1 MDDRSRGWG
10 STPAGA
16 ISAGQLTRRAALG
29 LGVGAVVAGCAGVPP
44 AARRAGGQGT
54 PATAATTTPSA
65 TTATGPA
72 TSTAPTG
79 PARSATGQRG
89 AATLAE
95 LEARYD
101 GLAPRTW
108 GLQVPGVVRSIPA
121 DGAKVVALTFDACG
135 GRGGSGYDAAL
146 VDLLRRNQVKATL
159 FLNYR
164 WMKANPS
171 AVRDLADDPLF
182 ELANHGTRHQP
193 LSVRGRAAY
202 GIPGTQDVREVY
214 EEVETNAA
222 FMERMLG
229 RPVPLFRCGTAF
241 YDDVAARI
249 VHDLGRYAVGFSVN
263 GDAGATFT
271 APQIVTA
278 LRDVRPGSIVIAHLN
293 HPERATTAGLR
304 QGIPALRREGYEFVQ
319 LSDRLV

>member
-1 MDDRSRGWG
+1 MDDRSRASR
-10 STPAGA
+10 STSGGA
-16 ISAGQLTRRAALG
+16 SSAAHLTRRAALG
-29 LGVGAVVAGCAGVPP
+29 LGVGAVLAGCAGVPQSASP
-44 AARRAGGQGT
+44 SASGQGA
-54 PATAATTTPSA
+54 PATAATTTPAA
-65 TTATGPA
+65 TTTTGPA
-72 TSTAPTG
+72 TSTSG
-79 PARSATGQRG
+79 PVPSATRQPG
-89 AATLAE
+89 AATVAE
-95 LEARYD
+95 LEARYN
-101 GLAPRTW
+101 GVAPRAW

-164 WMKANPS
+164 WIKANPN

-202 GIPGTQDVREVY
+202 GIAGTRDVREVY

-293 HPERATTAGLR
+293 HPERATAAGLR
-304 QGIPALRREGYEFVQ
+304 RGIPALRREGYEFVQ

>member
-1 MDDRSRGWG
+1 MDDRSRGSGPTSG
-10 STPAGA
+10 SA

-29 LGVGAVVAGCAGVPP
+29 LGVGGVLAGCAGMLQP
-44 AARRAGGQGT
+44 ASHGAGGEGI
-54 PATAATTTPSA
+54 PATDATSTPSA
-65 TTATGPA
+65 PATIGPTTSGTGPA
-72 TSTAPTG
+72 AWV
-79 PARSATGQRG
+79 TGQPG

-101 GLAPRTW
+101 GLAPRDW

-146 VDLLRRNQVKATL
+146 VDVLRRNQAKATL

-164 WMKANPS
+164 WMKSNPA

-202 GIPGTQDVREVY
+202 GIPGTRDVHEVY

-222 FMERMLG
+222 FLEGMLG

-263 GDAGATFT
+263 GDAGARFT
-271 APQIVTA
+271 APQVVTA
-278 LRDVRPGSIVIAHLN
+278 LRDVRPGSIVLGHMN
-293 HPERATTAGLR
+293 HPEHATASGFR
-304 QGIPALRREGYEFVQ
+304 QGIPGLRGEGYQFVH
-319 LSDRLV
+319 LSERLV